1 MQTIIRA
8 AVLTVLASATLHAQ
22 GSARLLVLNKE
33 DATFVVVDPAAGKVL
48 ATVPVGQGPHELVV
62 STDGKYAFAAN
73 YGTGPAPGSTISMID
88 VAAAKEVRRIDV
100 S

>member
-1 MQTIIRA
+1 MQTIIRS
-8 AVLTVLASATLHAQ
+8 AVLTVVATATLHAQ

-62 STDGKYAFAAN
+62 SADGK
-73 YGTGPAPGSTISMID
+73 
-88 VAAAKEVRRIDV
+88 
-100 S
+100 